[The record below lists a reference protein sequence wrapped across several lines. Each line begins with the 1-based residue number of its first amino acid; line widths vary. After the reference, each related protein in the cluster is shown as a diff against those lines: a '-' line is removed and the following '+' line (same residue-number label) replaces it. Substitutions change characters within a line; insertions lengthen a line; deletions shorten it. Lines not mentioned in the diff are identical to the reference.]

1 MPPDTGPSESGPSAA
16 DWQLWRQREAWYE
29 RNDDPTHRA
38 QIVEELAKR
47 RAYASFPIH
56 GEILEGLRKGRIEIG
71 ENTMFQPHCWLTL
84 DLDKASIKIGANC
97 FLNLGVMLAAQDEI
111 TIGDWTMLAN
121 GCFIGDAAH
130 RFDDPE
136 TPVPLQGFTSKG
148 PVHIGENCWL
158 AANVVVTSGVTIGD
172 RCVIGA
178 NSVVTTDIPAH
189 SIAAGVPARVIRSIE
204 YGS

>member
-1 MPPDTGPSESGPSAA
+1 MPSAE
-16 DWQLWRQREAWYE
+16 DWKLYRQRVRWYE
-29 RNDDPTHRA
+29 RNDSRRHRRA
-38 QIVEELAKR
+38 IKRELAAR

-56 GEILEGLRKGRIEIG
+56 GEVLEGLRNGRIEIG
-71 ENTMFQPHCWLTL
+71 ENTLFQPHCWLTL
-84 DLDKASIKIGANC
+84 DLDNAKIRIGANC
-97 FLNLGVMLAAQDEI
+97 FLNLGVMLAARDEI
-111 TIGDWTMLAN
+111 TIGDWTMIAN

-130 RFDDPE
+130 RFDDRD

-178 NSVVTTDIPAH
+178 NSVVTRDIPPY
-189 SIAAGVPARVIRSIE
+189 SIAAGVPAKLIRTIE
-204 YGS
+204 YDG

>member
-1 MPPDTGPSESGPSAA
+1 MSGPTDD
-16 DWQLWRQREAWYE
+16 DWMLWNQRVAWHE
-29 RNDDPTHRA
+29 RNDDPAHRA
-38 QIVEELAKR
+38 QIIEELARR

-56 GEILEGLRKGRIEIG
+56 GEVLEGLQKGRIEIG

-84 DLDKASIKIGANC
+84 DLDKARIKIGANC

-111 TIGDWTMLAN
+111 TIGDWTMIAN